1 MSQVTT
7 PQAMPAAITMDT
19 SWDVAISVTGSD
31 GSRALFKVQ
40 KSKLEGLSDY
50 FKKFFDRSHFGGNN
64 GQDGIY
70 HLTEDTG
77 ATTTTLSLF
86 FHCVHQN
93 HKDPRDFR
101 FPDQYYDVP
110 IAELWRILT
119 LVDVQGIK
127 HIHVGKYHIKLR
139 PLQYWFDTWLERFTA
154 RNKNQT
160 AYEKLLYPAYVLDK
174 SYVGQRGVHVPG
186 PFAIVTK
193 FLLYHSVGQLKERS
207 PLLEQDS
214 GYERYYKGMHMPEDI
229 IKQQGPGLLKLTNM
243 SFAKD
248 KVLSLWHNKR
258 AQVVLFSSTAI
269 ALYGYDQGMMSL
281 INTNY
286 NYLATMGIA
295 SDDPLVGWI
304 VSVYYLGCAVGAVV
318 FSKVADRWGRKR
330 SIFACLAMAALGNL
344 VMFVTGMWGKSGAL
358 QSMFLGRVIMGL
370 GVGGIDAV
378 IPIYSSELAD
388 DEARGKALAQE
399 FQMNIFGLNMAFG
412 INLIVTRLLGKTN
425 EWAWRI
431 PIVVMQVYPVALMLC
446 VESLPESPR
455 WFIYQGRDDDARKAL
470 EMIYGGKYGEGEE
483 GEGDRKFEDLKKKH
497 DDEVGDNVSYWD
509 MFTPS
514 HDQFHPTVITIM
526 VQINQALTGYGA
538 VSVYGPQIF
547 SLLGFDTVTSENLTM
562 ANYLSYFVL
571 MTFAWVL
578 IDALGRRILL
588 LWGSFVLTIC
598 FLLLA
603 LFGGLAMNSYELG
616 LNRTAIAIPGVVSL
630 FVATGAFG
638 IGWLATVWLV
648 PTEIFPTTARA
659 QAAAVSVIIWGLANF
674 AITFLTPIMFNNLA
688 YYIYLV
694 FAGTNAVAGIW
705 TYFYLPESGNRSFE
719 DNVQFFTEARKVGS
733 WSVSHIK
740 NGEWKS
746 MPYGDVLLDGS
757 DEAREQAPL
766 LQRVADQVQ

>member
-1 MSQVTT
+1 
-7 PQAMPAAITMDT
+7 
-19 SWDVAISVTGSD
+19 
-31 GSRALFKVQ
+31 
-40 KSKLEGLSDY
+40 
-50 FKKFFDRSHFGGNN
+50 
-64 GQDGIY
+64 
-70 HLTEDTG
+70 
-77 ATTTTLSLF
+77 
-86 FHCVHQN
+86 
-93 HKDPRDFR
+93 
-101 FPDQYYDVP
+101 
-110 IAELWRILT
+110 
-119 LVDVQGIK
+119 
-127 HIHVGKYHIKLR
+127 
-139 PLQYWFDTWLERFTA
+139 
-154 RNKNQT
+154 
-160 AYEKLLYPAYVLDK
+160 
-174 SYVGQRGVHVPG
+174 
-186 PFAIVTK
+186 
-193 FLLYHSVGQLKERS
+193 
-207 PLLEQDS
+207 
-214 GYERYYKGMHMPEDI
+214 
-229 IKQQGPGLLKLTNM
+229 M

-318 FSKVADRWGRKR
+318 FSKIADRWGRKK

-344 VMFVTGMWGKSGAL
+344 VMFVTGMWGNSGAL

-412 INLIVTRLLGKTN
+412 INLIVTRLLGKIN

-483 GEGDRKFEDLKKKH
+483 GEGDRKFEDLKKTH

-694 FAGTNAVAGIW
+694 FACTNAAAGIW

-757 DEAREQAPL
+757 DEARERAPL